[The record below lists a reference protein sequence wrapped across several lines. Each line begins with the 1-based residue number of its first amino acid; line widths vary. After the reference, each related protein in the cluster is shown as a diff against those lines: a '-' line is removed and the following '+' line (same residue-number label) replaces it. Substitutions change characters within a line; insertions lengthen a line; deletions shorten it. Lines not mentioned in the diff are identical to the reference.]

1 MGPDVDWSIHPLI
14 MNFTSSEDMISLL
27 GKRPFVGRSD
37 EMDKWLDA
45 NPSSGEKSALPS
57 LEDAPPLPVAMQKD
71 QTEL

>member
-1 MGPDVDWSIHPLI
+1 MSIGLSAAY
-14 MNFTSSEDMISLL
+14 NESTCREDMISLL
-27 GKRPFVGRSD
+27 GKRPFAGRSD

-57 LEDAPPLPVAMQKD
+57 IEDAPPLPVAIQKD